1 MLLIKSHVFKST
13 RFMKYTLIFIVINK
27 ICVIF
32 YWLLFFGKVVNSI
45 VHKNQ
50 PLDTV
55 ISKISLICILI
66 LF

>member
-1 MLLIKSHVFKST
+1 
-13 RFMKYTLIFIVINK
+13 MKHTLIFIVIYK
-27 ICVIF
+27 MRVIF
-32 YWLLFFGKVVNSI
+32 YWLLFFGEVVNSI

-55 ISKISLICILI
+55 FSKISLICILI